1 MKPALRATGRRR
13 RAFMVPL
20 SLIALGVVMFFS
32 MLLFYHM
39 TRDVHQ
45 AQVDV
50 LAAQVMEIG
59 ESLKAWSR
67 RNIETFTPGTPRAAP
82 IGTLAP
88 NASHAVAQL
97 TLVEQNGARRF
108 DCNVHIGTSRAQ
120 FMQTFSW
127 PTQP

>member
-1 MKPALRATGRRR
+1 
-13 RAFMVPL
+13 MVPL

-88 NASHAVAQL
+88 NASHAAARL
-97 TLVEQNGARRF
+97 TLVEHSGGHRF
-108 DCNVHIGTSRAQ
+108 ECTVHLGTSRAQ
-120 FMQTFSW
+120 YVQTFSW
-127 PTQP
+127 PAQP